1 MTQGFVEDSL
11 GGRIAAFRKARGFSS
26 TDQLAAAIGE
36 GKMSGPVLR
45 NIESGRKGDLS
56 VSQLLNIAWALK
68 VSPLLLL
75 APLGRPADPLDLP
88 NLVSS
93 LQRTSIA
100 EFDKWVSMHTQGRFE
115 FVAPTQLTDE
125 LAVDALRR
133 LAIQVHQ
140 REGTAME
147 LRALQG
153 IEVWVPK
160 YADPAR
166 VEALNGLWAR
176 QSAEVDMLREYLLD
190 EFGIETGWASV
201 EVAQARFDP

>member
-26 TDQLAAAIGE
+26 TDQLAAAIGD

-68 VSPLLLL
+68 VSPLLIL
-75 APLGRPADPLDLP
+75 APLGRPSDPLDLP

-93 LQRTSIA
+93 LQCTSVA

-115 FVAPTQLTDE
+115 FVAPSQLTDE

-140 REGTAME
+140 REGTAKE
-147 LRALQG
+147 LRNLQ
-153 IEVWVPK
+153 EVETWAPQ

-166 VEALNGLWAR
+166 IEVLTGLWTR
-176 QSAEVDMLREYLLD
+176 QDVEVDKLREYLRD
-190 EFGIETGWASV
+190 GFEIGTDWASV
-201 EVAQARFDP
+201 EIEHVTHT